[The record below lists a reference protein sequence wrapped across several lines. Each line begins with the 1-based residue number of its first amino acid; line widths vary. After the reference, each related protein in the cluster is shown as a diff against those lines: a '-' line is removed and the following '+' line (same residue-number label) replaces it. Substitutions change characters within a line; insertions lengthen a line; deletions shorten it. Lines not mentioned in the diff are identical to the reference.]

1 MSKQQNKKRKLEHSS
16 QLTDPEDIRKSFRA
30 QNPDVVVKGRVTQV
44 SSLSNILSALNQL
57 RNQVAIGFEEEKIT
71 AQDERLLLVQQWLE
85 GNQGAQDIF
94 GLWEHADPV
103 CILFFSARK
112 KDDIRQRG
120 KLTSFDLLTGNTKFS
135 PAFSEKW
142 GKKNRHR
149 PPLHRK
155 PKPRSIQILGYIQL
169 LRW

>member
-57 RNQVAIGFEEEKIT
+57 QNQVAIGFEEAKIT

-142 GKKNRHR
+142 KKTIDTV
-149 PPLHRK
+149 LHSIGNPSLARF
-155 PKPRSIQILGYIQL
+155 RSLVIFNC
-169 LRW
+169 